1 MGATTSPAPKHA
13 SSKKS
18 SLGYQLRFVVAPI
31 ALVLIGLSIMLAPVV
46 STQYHNWQ
54 FGQETRQYSEEIARL
69 EESTLAAELLEAQ
82 EWNAYAHTPQA
93 IDPWTGAVDPNTQEH
108 QHYLEQLNILPSM
121 ARVRVPSVGI
131 DLPIYH
137 GTDEETLAKGVGHLY
152 GTDLPVGGVGTH
164 SVLNGHTGIATAT
177 LFDNLIDVSLG
188 DLIAVD
194 VLGET
199 HTYQVKDTN
208 VVLPNNTDS
217 IQVNPHSDLLTL
229 ITCTPYGINSHRLLV
244 TGERVFDQAVPEQ
257 SPFVIQPWMLWA
269 LGLSLAIIAITM
281 LWIVLRKKGSQ

>member
-1 MGATTSPAPKHA
+1 MGVHTYPAPKPA
-13 SSKKS
+13 ALKKRT
-18 SLGYQLRFVVAPI
+18 LGYKLRFVVAPI

-54 FGQETRQYSEEIARL
+54 FGQEARQYSEEIVRL
-69 EESTLAAELLEAQ
+69 EEATLVAELLEAQ
-82 EWNAYAHTPQA
+82 EWNAYAQTPQA
-93 IDPWTGAVDPNTQEH
+93 IDPWTGAVDPNTQEY

-152 GTDLPVGGVGTH
+152 GTDLPIGGVGTH
-164 SVLNGHTGIATAT
+164 SVLTGHTGIATAT

-199 HTYQVKDTN
+199 HTYQVKDIN
-208 VVLPNNTDS
+208 VVLPDNTDS
-217 IQVNPHSDLLTL
+217 VQVDPHSDLLTL